1 MREVLLE
8 LTQRLVE
15 HDAKCEELSERVIE
29 SETFTD
35 DAEEED
41 PEPVWRRYDGPL
53 YMLSVWLDEAQGLEL
68 RLRTALDDL
77 SASDPRI
84 QGARAAFELERSA
97 LMEIEAEQLS
107 LDTILP
113 RRSFSLLC
121 SEIAQDYRAD
131 ETLFTDDAIDALL
144 AAADSHAVS
153 SMFRKANLVAV
164 HAHRTY
170 VLPASASQPHS
181 CFFYLLSLGTSSPR
195 ICTS

>member
-1 MREVLLE
+1 M
-8 LTQRLVE
+8 
-15 HDAKCEELSERVIE
+15 
-29 SETFTD
+29 
-35 DAEEED
+35 
-41 PEPVWRRYDGPL
+41 
-53 YMLSVWLDEAQGLEL
+53 EL

-97 LMEIEAEQLS
+97 VMEIEAEQRS
-107 LDTILP
+107 LDAILP

-121 SEIAQDYRAD
+121 SEIAQDYRSD

-144 AAADSHAVS
+144 AAAESHVV
-153 SMFRKANLVAV
+153 SMFRKANLVAI

-181 CFFYLLSLGTSSPR
+181 CFYIFCR
-195 ICTS
+195 